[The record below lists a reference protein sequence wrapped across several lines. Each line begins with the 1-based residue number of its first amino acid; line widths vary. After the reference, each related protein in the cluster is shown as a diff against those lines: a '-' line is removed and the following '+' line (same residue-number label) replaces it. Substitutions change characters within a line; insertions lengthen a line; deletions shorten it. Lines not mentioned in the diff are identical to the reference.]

1 MEKAIIAASP
11 DLELTIDDVVIN
23 NDGSAVITKDGK
35 EYFLA
40 QGDNVIEDLKY
51 SVITEVDNTNN
62 LSDNEKI
69 DVERAARKANPN
81 LAEGTTI
88 SVGDDGTVI
97 VNFTDGRPAATI
109 AAKNA
114 VIKSATKDITP
125 PDAPKVVAN
134 KDGTVTVTPPNDVD
148 LKSMYIKYTPEGS
161 YIPVTITAP
170 KDDYGN
176 WSLPDDCELKIV
188 PICGVV
194 TITADKVEDKTEVTT
209 KAKDQAENISAG
221 EGKAIA
227 KTTGDASQETGLKDP
242 ARVAVK
248 DPENLSDDE
257 KVAIKDT
264 VNKANPSLK
273 DKQIVV
279 DKEGNATVSIDGQK
293 AKIIAKDKTVSTD
306 LKVPTLTEVAN
317 LDNLTEDEKTSIKEE
332 VKKVNTDLIDDQVEV
347 KDDEK

>member
-1 MEKAIIAASP
+1 
-11 DLELTIDDVVIN
+11 
-23 NDGSAVITKDGK
+23 
-35 EYFLA
+35 
-40 QGDNVIEDLKY
+40 
-51 SVITEVDNTNN
+51 
-62 LSDNEKI
+62 
-69 DVERAARKANPN
+69 
-81 LAEGTTI
+81 
-88 SVGDDGTVI
+88 
-97 VNFTDGRPAATI
+97 
-109 AAKNA
+109 
-114 VIKSATKDITP
+114 
-125 PDAPKVVAN
+125 
-134 KDGTVTVTPPNDVD
+134 
-148 LKSMYIKYTPEGS
+148 MYIKYTPEGS

-194 TITADKVEDKTEVTT
+194 TIPADKVEANTEVTT
-209 KAKDQAENISAG
+209 KTKDQAENISAG